1 VVRMITDKEVVG
13 KDCFGLIIRASKV
26 MKPLNDFLNDY

>member
-1 VVRMITDKEVVG
+1 MIPDKEIVG
-13 KDCFGLIIRASKV
+13 KECFDFMLMASRV

>member
-1 VVRMITDKEVVG
+1 MISDKEILS
-13 KDCFGLIIRASKV
+13 KECFDFIVNASRV